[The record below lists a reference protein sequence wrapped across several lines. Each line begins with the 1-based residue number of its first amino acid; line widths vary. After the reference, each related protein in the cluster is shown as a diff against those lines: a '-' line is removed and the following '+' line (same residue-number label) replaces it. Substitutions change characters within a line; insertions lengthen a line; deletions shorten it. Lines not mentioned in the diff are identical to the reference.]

1 MSVQIARKQSSI
13 CRLTIYSRYMEK
25 YTINVDWLEVYTKVK
40 GGIPADIKEIGTH
53 TFCAVNENKQT
64 ANWGCLQSIYMD
76 KKKVATAVSEPR
88 QSIIPRDTV
97 LVKLEN
103 RVLYTKQYISILYDI
118 IDIYNLN
125 YKGITRLDLCYDCNK
140 LHNGRSVKKLIKD
153 FITTGPEDNNHIYR
167 AGSKRWTAYGCKGPS
182 SSSEINGI
190 RFGSRESDRG
200 AYIYNKTLE
209 LIEAKN
215 KPWITDL
222 WKRIGLVSEV
232 RVEDLNKM
240 SEKEREKQTEMNS
253 LLSYVKTPVWRF
265 EISLRGH
272 GKDLLNMSTGEIFRL
287 SPDMLVS
294 QQAVERLFYIEAAK
308 IFDFRIKAGHKR
320 IRDYEKLQI
329 FENEP
334 VIECKPYNISRQ
346 LDTGRSEKVCYNK
359 LMKLMEEYSYASDTR
374 VRTLATALEFIR
386 EIAGVKE
393 DLNEAVGTIRA
404 LEAFRQQVRETS
416 IAEKTQKYYE
426 YLHRI
431 GQLRCEIDTQ
441 LAYEVFLKGWI
452 EQTEYDDIKKK
463 DEEGILEELPEP
475 INPWEGSYI

>member
-1 MSVQIARKQSSI
+1 MVREQSSI
-13 CRLTIYSRYMEK
+13 CRLIIYDMEK
-25 YTINVDWLEVYTKVK
+25 YTINVDWLEVYTKVR
-40 GGIPADIKEIGTH
+40 GGIPTDVREIGTH
-53 TFCAVNENKQT
+53 KFCAVREDKQA

-76 KKKVATAVSEPR
+76 KQKVATAVSEPR
-88 QSIIPRDTV
+88 QSIIPRDAV
-97 LVKLEN
+97 LIKLEN
-103 RVLYTKQYISILYDI
+103 RVLYTKQYIQILYDI
-118 IDIYNLN
+118 IDVYRLT

-153 FITTGPEDNNHIYR
+153 YMTTGPEDDNHLYR
-167 AGSKRWTAYGCKGPS
+167 TGSKRWTAYGCKGPS
-182 SSSEINGI
+182 SSSEVNGI

-209 LIEAKN
+209 LIEEKN
-215 KPWITDL
+215 KPWIVDL
-222 WKRIGLVSEV
+222 WKRVGLVSEV

-294 QQAVERLFYIEAAK
+294 KQAVERLFYIEAAK
-308 IFDFRIKAGHKR
+308 LFDFRIKSGHKR

-334 VIECKPYNISRQ
+334 VVECKPYNICRQ

-359 LMKLMEEYSYASDTR
+359 LSRLMEEYSYASDTR

-393 DLNEAVGTIRA
+393 DLNEAVGNVKA

-416 IAEKTQKYYE
+416 IAEKTQQYYE
-426 YLHRI
+426 YLHRV

-452 EQTEYDDIKKK
+452 EQADYDEIKKR
-463 DEEGILEELPEP
+463 DEEAILEELPEP